1 MRLCNLP
8 GSRAAASH
16 RAKERSIQVLR
27 VGQRFVRDD
36 RTLTHLCLV
45 SRALGAEA
53 IYLQDAE
60 KDVEGT
66 VRAVNEAWGGDF
78 RVIIEPRW
86 KDVIR
91 RAGEE
96 GRKVVHLTMYGL
108 PLQDVVADLRRPDDL
123 LIVVGGPKVPG
134 EVYRVADLNVAV
146 TSQPHSEIAALA
158 LTLHEIQGGE
168 ELKKNFGKSKLRIV
182 PTARGKRVIEN

>member
-1 MRLCNLP
+1 LP
-8 GSRAAASH
+8 TKPTADVQGAG
-16 RAKERSIQVLR
+16 RSIKVLR

-78 RVIIEPRW
+78 RVIIEPSW
-86 KDVIR
+86 KKVIQEAAR
-91 RAGEE
+91 E

-108 PLQDVVADLRRPDDL
+108 LLQEVVGDLRTAGDL

-134 EVYRVADLNVAV
+134 QVYHSADFNVAV

-158 LTLHEIQGGE
+158 LVLHEVQSGE
-168 ELKKNFGKSKLRIV
+168 ELKRSFGKSKLRIV
-182 PTARGKRVIEN
+182 PTTRGKRVIEN